1 MSKFVGEKSQKAGIT
16 YTLRKREEVRLILS
30 EGERGLSFATCSKN
44 IKQALIAVL

>member
-1 MSKFVGEKSQKAGIT
+1 VGGGNQKAGIT

-30 EGERGLSFATCSKN
+30 EEERSLSFATCRKN